1 MKTADQYL
9 DEVYETIDDTF
20 DYLGKKW
27 TIKIIKGL
35 FCDYR
40 HFKDF
45 LERHP
50 DLSSKVL
57 SERLK
62 ELEQKG
68 ILGKRVLNSSPVQTE
83 YYLTEKGLRLNKVIF
98 ELFDFALDEVI
109 KNETSHKLKEESREN
124 LRVCLK
130 V

>member
-1 MKTADQYL
+1 MENNHIHEIYH
-9 DEVYETIDDTF
+9 TIEDTF

-27 TIKIIKGL
+27 SIKIIKGF
-35 FCDYR
+35 FCHCI

-45 LERHP
+45 LEMNP

-68 ILGKRVLNSSPVQTE
+68 IIEKRVINSSPIQTE
-83 YYLTEKGLRLNKVIF
+83 YHLTVKGEKLNRIIY
-98 ELFDFALDEVI
+98 ELFMFAT
-109 KNETSHKLKEESREN
+109 ETTANPSEEFNLQLKKE
-124 LRVCLK
+124 LK
-130 V
+130 DLFQV